1 MSQRT
6 NDEWR
11 HDLLGT
17 GMSQA
22 AALAD
27 LRALLLR
34 AALFALSRHRGAGR
48 ASLVSLAEDAAQD
61 ALVSVLERLGEFRGE
76 SRFTTWAYT
85 FAVKSALVAARRE
98 RWKNMALAPLLDGAR
113 TAAVLQHL
121 PGPPATPARAALR
134 AEALATIGKVIEE
147 DLTERQRQVLH
158 ALAFSG
164 VPLDEV
170 VRHLGSNRN
179 AVYKLVHDA
188 RRRLKAGLE
197 ARGFR
202 IGEILDLFTSPG

>member
-76 SRFTTWAYT
+76 SRFTTWAYA
-85 FAVKSALVAARRE
+85 FAVNSALVAARRE
-98 RWKNMALAPLLDGAR
+98 RWKGIALEPLLEGAGR
-113 TAAVLQHL
+113 ADVERLA
-121 PGPPATPARAALR
+121 GGPATPARAALR
-134 AEALATIGKVIEE
+134 AEALATIGKVIDE

-158 ALAFSG
+158 ALVFSG

-170 VRHLGSNRN
+170 ARHLGSNRN

-202 IGEILDLFTSPG
+202 MGEILDLFTNPG